1 MVLTLIVKAILQGG
15 SMPMFCRATRK
26 NILRRTT
33 AIVPL
38 FLIIFS
44 LQGGAQ
50 TSERGSNTES
60 DKPSDISNQ
69 LGLLIAFEGAGGW
82 QPGFATAPAAYGGVK
97 LGGDGFTLDMGY
109 DRFEGHSGFS
119 AEASAM
125 LPIFRLPGPQKNEKK
140 NYLRVYAEP
149 GVGYHAGG
157 SWDGY
162 ASAKVMVVLFSDYR
176 LTTTST
182 AWSPFVELQRRF
194 PFTSPLRGDNRIGVG
209 IMWAI
214 CNHCGLD

>member
-1 MVLTLIVKAILQGG
+1 MLDRPT
-15 SMPMFCRATRK
+15 CK
-26 NILRRTT
+26 NILGRMT
-33 AIVPL
+33 L
-38 FLIIFS
+38 FLIMFP

-50 TSERGSNTES
+50 TSESGRNTES
-60 DKPSDISNQ
+60 DRPSDISNQ

-182 AWSPFVELQRRF
+182 WSPFVELQRRF
-194 PFTSPLRGDNRIGVG
+194 PFNSPLHGDNRIAVG
-209 IMWAI
+209 IMWA
-214 CNHCGLD
+214 GLLD